1 MSGLTKKAIR
11 DSFIK
16 LLNEKPLNQI
26 TIRDIVDDCRVNRN
40 TFYYYFE
47 DLPSLLESIVNE
59 EFDRIIK
66 EHPTV
71 DSIEECLDVI
81 IDFAL
86 KNRKAAL
93 NIYRSTNRDI
103 YEQYQWRICHH
114 IVTTYVDGNLAGRK
128 VSPDDRK
135 LIIDYMT
142 CVLFGFNTAWLN
154 NGMVDDLQS
163 RFHRLYELKQGELE
177 EMIARCEIK

>member
-26 TIRDIVDDCRVNRN
+26 TIRDIVDDCGVNRN

-114 IVTTYVDGNLAGRK
+114 GTTR
-128 VSPDDRK
+128 
-135 LIIDYMT
+135 IF
-142 CVLFGFNTAWLN
+142 LFCRYY
-154 NGMVDDLQS
+154 S
-163 RFHRLYELKQGELE
+163 FH
-177 EMIARCEIK
+177 C

>member
-16 LLNEKPLNQI
+16 LLNAKPRNQI
-26 TIRDIVDDCRVNRN
+26 TFRDIVDDSGVNRN